1 MTDRIA
7 DKCESGSSGS
17 TGSSAGTNSSSST
30 SSNALA
36 PLETKVRSVGDWSE
50 HTSSSGKKYYYNCVS
65 EVSRK
70 CLVLFMNRYK
80 LVIIICL
87 TCGTFENIL
96 ETNRLFTFRMGKTKR
111 MGGIRKKS

>member
-1 MTDRIA
+1 MTTDRIA
-7 DKCESGSSGS
+7 DKAESGSSGS

-70 CLVLFMNRYK
+70 FLVPLITHYKHSDITEDRVVSACL
-80 LVIIICL
+80 
-87 TCGTFENIL
+87 
-96 ETNRLFTFRMGKTKR
+96 
-111 MGGIRKKS
+111 